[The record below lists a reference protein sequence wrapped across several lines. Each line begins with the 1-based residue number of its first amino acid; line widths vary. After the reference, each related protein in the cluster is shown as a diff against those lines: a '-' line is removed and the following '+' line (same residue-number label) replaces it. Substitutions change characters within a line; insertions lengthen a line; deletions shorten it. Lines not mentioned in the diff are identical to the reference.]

1 MIVPNMPT
9 PSTNAATEQTA
20 ITGCVKK
27 VSGMIGSAAFDSAYS
42 SAPSITAETTNS
54 DTTRVAPQPYC
65 VADDREEDADD
76 HAAGDA
82 LQSAEDDQLAHA
94 VDWQERE
101 LAGRAAQR
109 GRGDEQHR
117 AEHEERFAAIAVRQ
131 AREDRDRHGGRQHVD
146 RREPPVAVES
156 LQPRNDA

>member
-65 VADDREEDADD
+65 VAHVSASSSGTIQPMSVVSLFVVSAVMLGALLNARSEE
-76 HAAGDA
+76 
-82 LQSAEDDQLAHA
+82 
-94 VDWQERE
+94 
-101 LAGRAAQR
+101 
-109 GRGDEQHR
+109 
-117 AEHEERFAAIAVRQ
+117 
-131 AREDRDRHGGRQHVD
+131 
-146 RREPPVAVES
+146 
-156 LQPRNDA
+156 